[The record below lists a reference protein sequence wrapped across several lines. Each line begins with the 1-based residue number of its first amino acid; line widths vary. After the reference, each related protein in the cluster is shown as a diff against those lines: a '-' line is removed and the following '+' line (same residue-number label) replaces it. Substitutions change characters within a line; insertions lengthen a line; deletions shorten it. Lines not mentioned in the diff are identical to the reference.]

1 MEFECTFPHLFVLE
15 HLFFRTLLSGP
26 FNWKMYVM
34 NKIKIDDTK
43 LLIHKPNSCLPP
55 ISNKFFLSPT
65 TMSNF
70 VGFILPF
77 NNKGN
82 WCTMYYKRFI
92 NTKPIVILLI
102 YFFTNFNIL
111 IFIDIILFIDFI
123 CSY

>member
-1 MEFECTFPHLFVLE
+1 MEFECFFLHLSVLE
-15 HLFFRTLLSGP
+15 HLFFRALLSGP
-26 FNWKMYVM
+26 FNWKTYVI

-43 LLIHKPNSCLPP
+43 LLILQFLFTP

-65 TMSNF
+65 IMSNF

-77 NNKGN
+77 DNKGN
-82 WCTMYYKRFI
+82 WCIMCYKHFI

-123 CSY
+123 YSY